1 MVEMMNDLTFAEL
14 KELYYFVQQWD
25 DDETKKVNPE
35 LYSAIQK
42 LKMVVNYINVEDRSK
57 FN

>member
-1 MVEMMNDLTFAEL
+1 MMNDLTFAEL

>member
-1 MVEMMNDLTFAEL
+1 MMLDLTVEEL
-14 KELYYFVQQWD
+14 EELFYFVQQWD

-42 LKMVVNYINVEDRSK
+42 LKNEKEKD
-57 FN
+57 